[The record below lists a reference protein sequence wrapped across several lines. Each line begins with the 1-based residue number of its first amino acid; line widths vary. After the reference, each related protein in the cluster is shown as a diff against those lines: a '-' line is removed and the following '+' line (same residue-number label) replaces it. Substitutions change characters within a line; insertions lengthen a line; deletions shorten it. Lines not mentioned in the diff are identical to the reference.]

1 MAPTRFVRAFSPRR
15 LIRSLWSSSALRAA
29 AALGVSGLALAC
41 GNLMLARVL
50 APAEFARFA
59 LFFAIAQIGM
69 SIGPF
74 GADVIMTRRH
84 YDPGPELH
92 RRVLCTSFIVAV
104 VLVVLSKLLYP
115 LSNAI
120 LAVMLV
126 TIAAGGVKV
135 VATSHFRSQERFGA
149 ALLLTMSTNAAL
161 LIASSVAY
169 AMHAETALL
178 PAGAM
183 AASVCLTSWLGWRA
197 VASQHSTRAASAA
210 VYPIAEAWSAVN
222 FTGAG
227 MILSSL
233 ERVITPGLLGLPAL
247 ATFSVLATIAGS
259 PFQILHQGIGYT
271 LVPGLRNAPNQA
283 ARRRVLAHECVT
295 AAATCMGAGVLVW
308 WLTPFII
315 HTVLADRYLIPWPL
329 LLAVICLG
337 CLKVIGSVA
346 AATVNALGSGADL
359 ARLSQAGWISIG
371 IAFTGAWIGSRWG
384 LSGLVSG
391 VAVGWL
397 VRALVVSRVAARHFE
412 AAQTRTQSSAP
423 TPGIVER

>member
-1 MAPTRFVRAFSPRR
+1 MAPARFVRAFSPSR
-15 LIRSLWSSSALRAA
+15 LIRSLCNSAALRAA
-29 AALGVSGLALAC
+29 AALGLSGLALAC

-92 RRVLCTSFIVAV
+92 RRVLTTSLIVAV
-104 VLVVLSKLLYP
+104 VLVIVSKLAYP
-115 LSNAI
+115 LSNAL

-149 ALLLTMSTNAAL
+149 ALLLTISTNAAL
-161 LIASSVAY
+161 LVASSVAY
-169 AMHAETALL
+169 GMHAETALL

-183 AASVCLTSWLGWRA
+183 ATSVCLTSWLGWRA
-197 VASQHSTRAASAA
+197 VAAQRGAAAPA
-210 VYPIAEAWSAVN
+210 RTVYPLSEAWSAVN

-259 PFQILHQGIGYT
+259 PFQMLHQGIGYT
-271 LVPGLRNAPNQA
+271 LVPGLRNAPDQA

-295 AAATCMGAGVLVW
+295 AAAICIGAGVLVW
-308 WLTPFII
+308 WLTPYIL
-315 HTVLADRYLIPWPL
+315 HVVLADRYVIAWPL
-329 LLAVICLG
+329 LLVIIGLG

-346 AATVNALGSGADL
+346 AATVNALGSSADL
-359 ARLSQAGWISIG
+359 ARLSQAGWLSIG
-371 IAFTGAWIGSRWG
+371 LALAAGWWGSKWG
-384 LSGLVSG
+384 LTGLVAG
-391 VAVGWL
+391 VALGWL
-397 VRALVVSRVAARHFE
+397 ARAWVVGRIAARHF
-412 AAQTRTQSSAP
+412 AAARERGLSPAAAP
-423 TPGIVER
+423 GLD